1 MVNLGVDVLVEDAD
15 EPPSSMIEEELP
27 STGKQYLEQYLAEP
41 QAVDAYE
48 RSPITAVEIIDGL
61 LSYEIPVPASSTDQ
75 EGQYQTSYWANEE
88 LDDKFDSSSVSYG
101 TVAEEA
107 EADYETHLIKYL
119 LDDTPTINND
129 PLSARRED
137 EQEARILKTFF
148 DTLYRRE
155 VEAGAREYA
164 ALVQRYASW
173 N

>member
-1 MVNLGVDVLVEDAD
+1 
-15 EPPSSMIEEELP
+15 
-27 STGKQYLEQYLAEP
+27 
-41 QAVDAYE
+41 
-48 RSPITAVEIIDGL
+48 
-61 LSYEIPVPASSTDQ
+61 
-75 EGQYQTSYWANEE
+75 
-88 LDDKFDSSSVSYG
+88 
-101 TVAEEA
+101 
-107 EADYETHLIKYL
+107 
-119 LDDTPTINND
+119 DTPTINND

>member
-1 MVNLGVDVLVEDAD
+1 MNSNELKKRTKQFALQVMRFVDL
-15 EPPSSMIEEELP
+15 LP
-27 STGKQYLEQYLAEP
+27 RTTTGKVIGGQLVRAGTSVGANYRAACRGRSKAEF
-41 QAVDAYE
+41 AAK
-48 RSPITAVEIIDGL
+48 I
-61 LSYEIPVPASSTDQ
+61 
-75 EGQYQTSYWANEE
+75 
-88 LDDKFDSSSVSYG
+88 G